1 MPEKAVEPITPEGIN
16 LPLPPRILS
25 QLPREKAAAAIRAF
39 VLLTVTIMA
48 RFQSPAAPD
57 ALEWVLGIGAAYV
70 LITSFSPLLLQPS
83 QRLAIVLTLVDIGLI
98 TAIVYFS
105 GGVGSEHYLLYYL
118 PILNAAIRLDFRDG
132 VGASAL
138 AAACF
143 IFVGVVQWTGGEA
156 TPHLLSR
163 TVTFSISS
171 ILLAGAFAFFSHE
184 ARAQQ
189 QLSQWYRKANEDKAE
204 FVNHASH
211 ELRTPLTAIMG
222 FSDLLNGQEL
232 EPDKQQE
239 YLTIIKSQAERLAR
253 LIENILE
260 MSRLEAGRIK
270 LTLAPVAL
278 KEAVAGAAKQLSTAN
293 GNVKINLPE
302 DLPAACA
309 DPRRLQQIVRILLDN
324 AISYSGDEPVEI
336 AARLEEAGAT
346 AEPMLR
352 LWVKDHGP
360 GIPEEDRP
368 HIFEIFYNA
377 TNAAGRQGTGL
388 SLAIA
393 RRLAELQDGE
403 IEADSP
409 AEGGA
414 VFSLTLPAWKEP
426 KGS

>member
-1 MPEKAVEPITPEGIN
+1 MQEKAAIPVVPETIN
-16 LPLPPRILS
+16 LTMPPGILS
-25 QLPREKAAAAIRAF
+25 QLPREQAAAAIRAF

-48 RFQSPAAPD
+48 RFQSPAPPQ
-57 ALEWVLGIGAAYV
+57 ALEWILGLGAIYV
-70 LITSFSPLLLQPS
+70 LITSFTPLVLQS
-83 QRLAIVLTLVDIGLI
+83 SKNLAVVLTLADIGLI
-98 TAIVYFS
+98 TAIVYYS

-132 VGASAL
+132 VGASVL
-138 AAACF
+138 AAVCF
-143 IFVGVVQWTGGEA
+143 VFVGVVQWTGGEA
-156 TPHLLSR
+156 DPHQFYR
-163 TVTFSISS
+163 TITFSISS
-171 ILLAGAFAFFSHE
+171 ILLAGAFAYFSHE

-189 QLSQWYRKANEDKAE
+189 QLSQWYRQANEDKAE

-222 FSDLLNGQEL
+222 FSDLLHCQEL
-232 EPDKQQE
+232 EPEKQQE

-270 LTLAPVAL
+270 LTLAPAPL
-278 KEAVAGAAKQLSTAN
+278 KEAVARAAKQLSTAN
-293 GNVKINLPE
+293 GNVKVDLPE

-324 AISYSGDEPVEI
+324 AISYSGDESVEI
-336 AARLEEAGAT
+336 AARLEQAGAT

-368 HIFEIFYNA
+368 HIFEMFYNA

-393 RRLAELQDGE
+393 KRLAEMQDGE
-403 IEADSP
+403 IEAESLP
-409 AEGGA
+409 EGGA
-414 VFSLTLPAWKEP
+414 VFSLILPAWKEIQE
-426 KGS
+426 S